1 MEILKYILSG
11 VGVLSVFGGG
21 LFLAS
26 KFKGSALRKK
36 LGEVIETVSV
46 VDAEAVHTLEVSVGK
61 SEQQKEDLRVQID
74 NLDKP
79 KPIEPPTNNEIVDF
93 FDKMSKK

>member
-11 VGVLSVFGGG
+11 LGVLAVFGGG
-21 LFLAS
+21 LFVAS
-26 KFKGSALRKK
+26 KVKGSSLRKK
-36 LGEVIETVSV
+36 LGEVVDTVTV

-61 SEQQKEDLRVQID
+61 SEQQKEDLREQID
-74 NLDKP
+74 KIDQAKP
-79 KPIEPPTNNEIVDF
+79 MEPPTNNEIVDF